1 MPLRDDDPTVIGGYV
16 LEDRLGSGG
25 MGVVYRARSAS
36 GRLVAIKLV
45 HAQYRDDEEF
55 RSRFRQ
61 EIAAVRRVSGA
72 FTAAVVD
79 ADPEAARPWM
89 ATQYVPGPTLFDLVR
104 EEGPLDGERIRALA
118 LGLVEALRD
127 IHRAGVV
134 HRDLKPANVLM
145 AEDGPRVID
154 FGISRAGDN
163 LPLTVTGRVIGTP
176 PFMSPEQLRSPRD
189 VTAASDV
196 FSLGSLLVYAASGH
210 SPFKAE
216 SPYLAGYQVMFEAPK
231 LDAVPEPL
239 RTVTERCLD
248 KNPTTRP
255 DLTELHGLF
264 LRSATSPTNGPRGTA
279 PTPGTGAGTEAGT
292 EAEAGTRTAPGPA
305 PGPLDRPTDSGRTDS
320 GRTGTTGTGAVRTAT
335 AARAETDR
343 ANTGQADAERP
354 YPGRPDPDRRDPD
367 RPDPDRTDAGRADD
381 TTENDRLPDVR
392 SVDGG
397 PPGRPA
403 DGRPADG
410 RPARERRPRLRVGRR
425 LLLVGLGAAL
435 TVSAL
440 SAALLLPT
448 GAEDGTTASGTGAAV
463 DRRSASL
470 PEGWRPW
477 QTRLRADSG
486 LPADYIPVNYDDTGC
501 RTDGT
506 DLYCGGTGFLV
517 GKVDAATGAT
527 GWRYGQ
533 LPQTARP
540 IGVRDGLVLV
550 YTEPDSTQ
558 RRLVALDA
566 RTGKQR
572 WSRPISASEAAPLFD
587 GGVLTLAPDHY
598 DVIAYDTAGKE
609 LWRTSEPAGINCVPS
624 VLGDDP
630 YELCWEG
637 DDFLDTRPFTLVR
650 LDPDDGTPRAR
661 SPLPEKS
668 LALGVVDGRPL
679 FLKAESTEEVYQAGY
694 ERPYDAFLR
703 VDPDTGKVTR
713 IPLKRAL
720 RGAATLV
727 DGVVYFVRT
736 SGSVTA
742 VSAASGT
749 VLWERTTDMENL
761 SAPVVSAARDEI
773 YFANRFGRLLALDSR
788 TGAEVW
794 RTDALDDPGDIAT
807 ETPPRVLLVDDAI
820 VATAGNMAFS
830 VNPDEPMETGATVST
845 FGD

>member
-1 MPLRDDDPTVIGGYV
+1 MPLRDDDPTVIGEYV
-16 LEDRLGSGG
+16 LEDRLGAGG

-61 EIAAVRRVSGA
+61 EVAAVRRVSGA

-79 ADPEAARPWM
+79 ADPDAARPWM
-89 ATQYVPGPTLFDLVR
+89 ATQYVPGPTLADLVR
-104 EEGPLDGERIRALA
+104 EEGPLTAPRIRGLA

-189 VTAASDV
+189 VTAASDL

-239 RTVTERCLD
+239 RTIAERCLD
-248 KNPTTRP
+248 KDPTTRP
-255 DLTELHGLF
+255 DLTELHALF
-264 LRSATSPTNGPRGTA
+264 RELGTA
-279 PTPGTGAGTEAGT
+279 PTTDDDT
-292 EAEAGTRTAPGPA
+292 TA
-305 PGPLDRPTDSGRTDS
+305 
-320 GRTGTTGTGAVRTAT
+320 
-335 AARAETDR
+335 AARAETGR
-343 ANTGQADAERP
+343 PITGQAVAERR
-354 YPGRPDPDRRDPD
+354 GAG
-367 RPDPDRTDAGRADD
+367 RTDVDEADAGQAVTERPAPGGVGAGRADD
-381 TTENDRLPDVR
+381 TTADDLLPGLRPVA
-392 SVDGG
+392 GG
-397 PPGRPA
+397 PTEDRSPAGRPA
-403 DGRPADG
+403 GG
-410 RPARERRPRLRVGRR
+410 RRPRLRVKRR
-425 LLLVGLGAAL
+425 LLLAGAAL

-440 SAALLLPT
+440 SAALMLYP
-448 GAEDGTTASGTGAAV
+448 GAEDSSTASGADSVVGY
-463 DRRSASL
+463 RSASL
-470 PEGWRPW
+470 PGGWRPW

-486 LPADYIPVNYDDTGC
+486 LPAEYIPVNYDETGC

-506 DLYCGGTGFLV
+506 DLYCGGTGFV
-517 GKVDAATGAT
+517 VAKVDAATGKT
-527 GWRYGQ
+527 GWRHGQ

-540 IGVRDGLVLV
+540 IGVRDGLVFV
-550 YTEPDSTQ
+550 YTEPDSTR
-558 RRLVALDA
+558 RRLVALDT

-572 WSRPISASEAAPLFD
+572 WARDISGSEPAALFAD
-587 GGVLTLAPDHY
+587 GLLTLTPDHSQ
-598 DVIAYDTAGKE
+598 VIALDTAGRE
-609 LWRTSEPAGINCVPS
+609 LWRTSEPAGVNCVPT
-624 VLGDDP
+624 VLGDAP
-630 YELCWEG
+630 HEVCWEG
-637 DDFLDTRPFTLVR
+637 DDFLDTHPFTLVR

-661 SPLPEKS
+661 TPMPEKS
-668 LALGVVDGRPL
+668 LALGAVGGRPL
-679 FLKAESTEEVYQAGY
+679 FLEAETTEEVYQAGY

-703 VDPDTGKVTR
+703 VAPETGKVTR
-713 IPLKRAL
+713 IPLERAL
-720 RGAATLV
+720 RGAATLM

-736 SGSVTA
+736 SGAVTA
-742 VSAASGT
+742 VSANSGK
-749 VLWERTTDMENL
+749 VLWELTTDMENL

-773 YFANRFGRLLALDSR
+773 YFANRFGRLLALER
-788 TGAEVW
+788 GTGAELW

-807 ETPPRVLLVDDAI
+807 QTPPRVLLVDDAI

-830 VNPDEPMETGATVST
+830 VNPDEPTEAGPTVPTTG
-845 FGD
+845 D

>member
-1 MPLRDDDPTVIGGYV
+1 
-16 LEDRLGSGG
+16 
-25 MGVVYRARSAS
+25 
-36 GRLVAIKLV
+36 
-45 HAQYRDDEEF
+45 
-55 RSRFRQ
+55 
-61 EIAAVRRVSGA
+61 
-72 FTAAVVD
+72 
-79 ADPEAARPWM
+79 
-89 ATQYVPGPTLFDLVR
+89 
-104 EEGPLDGERIRALA
+104 
-118 LGLVEALRD
+118 
-127 IHRAGVV
+127 
-134 HRDLKPANVLM
+134 
-145 AEDGPRVID
+145 
-154 FGISRAGDN
+154 
-163 LPLTVTGRVIGTP
+163 
-176 PFMSPEQLRSPRD
+176 
-189 VTAASDV
+189 
-196 FSLGSLLVYAASGH
+196 
-210 SPFKAE
+210 
-216 SPYLAGYQVMFEAPK
+216 
-231 LDAVPEPL
+231 
-239 RTVTERCLD
+239 
-248 KNPTTRP
+248 
-255 DLTELHGLF
+255 
-264 LRSATSPTNGPRGTA
+264 
-279 PTPGTGAGTEAGT
+279 
-292 EAEAGTRTAPGPA
+292 
-305 PGPLDRPTDSGRTDS
+305 
-320 GRTGTTGTGAVRTAT
+320 
-335 AARAETDR
+335 
-343 ANTGQADAERP
+343 
-354 YPGRPDPDRRDPD
+354 
-367 RPDPDRTDAGRADD
+367 
-381 TTENDRLPDVR
+381 
-392 SVDGG
+392 
-397 PPGRPA
+397 
-403 DGRPADG
+403 
-410 RPARERRPRLRVGRR
+410 
-425 LLLVGLGAAL
+425 
-435 TVSAL
+435 
-440 SAALLLPT
+440 LLPT

-486 LPADYIPVNYDDTGC
+486 LPPDHIPVNYDDTGC

-517 GKVDAATGAT
+517 GKVDAATGDT

-550 YTEPDSTQ
+550 YTEPDSTR
-558 RRLVALDA
+558 RRLVALDT

-668 LALGVVDGRPL
+668 LALGVVDERPL

-830 VNPDEPMETGATVST
+830 VNPDEPMKSGSTVST

>member
-1 MPLRDDDPTVIGGYV
+1 MPLRDDDPAVIGGYA
-16 LEDRLGSGG
+16 LEDRLGAGG

-61 EIAAVRRVSGA
+61 EVAAARRVSGA

-89 ATQYVPGPTLFDLVR
+89 ATQYVPAPTLSDLVR
-104 EEGPLDGERIRALA
+104 EEGPLDGVRIRGLA

-176 PFMSPEQLRSPRD
+176 PFMSPEQLRSARD

-196 FSLGSLLVYAASGH
+196 FSLGSLLVYAASGD

-239 RTVTERCLD
+239 RAIAERCLD
-248 KNPTTRP
+248 KDPVRRP
-255 DLTELHGLF
+255 GLAELHGLF
-264 LRSATSPTNGPRGTA
+264 LELATSPGGGTGGA
-279 PTPGTGAGTEAGT
+279 SPTPTPVPGTGSGSGSGSGPGT
-292 EAEAGTRTAPGPA
+292 
-305 PGPLDRPTDSGRTDS
+305 PTGSGRADSGRT
-320 GRTGTTGTGAVRTAT
+320 
-335 AARAETDR
+335 ETDR
-343 ANTGQADAERP
+343 ADSARTETDRTDPHRRTTGRPRTDRRTTGQADAERP
-354 YPGRPDPDRRDPD
+354 DADRTDTD
-367 RPDPDRTDAGRADD
+367 RTDTERTDAGRADD
-381 TTENDRLPDVR
+381 TTANDRRPDH
-392 SVDGG
+392 
-397 PPGRPA
+397 RPA
-403 DGRPADG
+403 DGGRLDSDPLDG
-410 RPARERRPRLRVGRR
+410 RPAGRR
-425 LLLVGLGAAL
+425 RTSLRGRRQLLLVGLGAAL

-440 SAALLLPT
+440 SAALLLYA
-448 GAEDGTTASGTGAAV
+448 GAEDDTTASGGDSGSAV
-463 DRRSASL
+463 GYRSASL
-470 PEGWRPW
+470 PDGWRPW

-486 LPADYIPVNYDDTGC
+486 LPADHIPVNYDETGC
-501 RTDGT
+501 VTDGT

-517 GKVDAATGAT
+517 AKVDAATGST

-540 IGVRDGLVLV
+540 IGVRDGLVFV

-558 RRLVALDA
+558 RRLVALDT
-566 RTGKQR
+566 RTGKER
-572 WSRPISASEAAPLFD
+572 WARPISASETAPLFD
-587 GGVLTLAPDHY
+587 RGVLTLTPDHSE
-598 DVIAYDTAGKE
+598 VIAYDTAGKE
-609 LWRTSEPAGINCVPS
+609 LWLTSEPAGVNCIPS
-624 VLGDDP
+624 ALGGDP

-637 DDFLDTRPFTLVR
+637 DDFLDTQPFTLVR

-661 SPLPEKS
+661 TPLPKKS
-668 LALGVVDGRPL
+668 LALGAVDGRPL
-679 FLKAESTEEVYQAGY
+679 FLKAETTDEVYQAGY

-703 VDPDTGKVTR
+703 VDPDTGKATR

-742 VSAASGT
+742 VSAKSGK

-761 SAPVVSAARDEI
+761 SAPVVSADRDEI

-807 ETPPRVLLVDDAI
+807 DTPPGVLLVDDAI

-830 VNPDEPMETGATVST
+830 VNPDEPTKAGASVST
-845 FGD
+845 VGD

>member
-1 MPLRDDDPTVIGGYV
+1 MPLRDDDPTVIGGYA

-104 EEGPLDGERIRALA
+104 EEGPLDGERIRSLA

-239 RTVTERCLD
+239 RTITERCLD

-264 LRSATSPTNGPRGTA
+264 LRSATSPTNGLRSTA
-279 PTPGTGAGTEAGT
+279 PT
-292 EAEAGTRTAPGPA
+292 
-305 PGPLDRPTDSGRTDS
+305 
-320 GRTGTTGTGAVRTAT
+320 
-335 AARAETDR
+335 
-343 ANTGQADAERP
+343 
-354 YPGRPDPDRRDPD
+354 PD

-403 DGRPADG
+403 VG
-410 RPARERRPRLRVGRR
+410 RPARERRPRLRAGRR

-477 QTRLRADSG
+477 QTRLGADSG
-486 LPADYIPVNYDDTGC
+486 LPADHIPVNYDDTGC

-558 RRLVALDA
+558 RRLVALDT

-736 SGSVTA
+736 NGSVTA

-845 FGD
+845 FDD

>member
-1 MPLRDDDPTVIGGYV
+1 MPLRDDDPTVIGGYA

-61 EIAAVRRVSGA
+61 EVAAARRVSGA

-89 ATQYVPGPTLFDLVR
+89 ATQYVPGPTLSDLVR
-104 EEGPLDGERIRALA
+104 EEGPLRGARIRGLA

-189 VTAASDV
+189 VTEASDV

-239 RTVTERCLD
+239 RTVAERCLD
-248 KNPTTRP
+248 KNPMTRP

-264 LRSATSPTNGPRGTA
+264 LEFATSPATATGTPGAA
-279 PTPGTGAGTEAGT
+279 PTPVPIPE
-292 EAEAGTRTAPGPA
+292 
-305 PGPLDRPTDSGRTDS
+305 
-320 GRTGTTGTGAVRTAT
+320 TGTDKSTGTATGTGEEADLAT
-335 AARAETDR
+335 YPDDA
-343 ANTGQADAERP
+343 GQADTGPRNA
-354 YPGRPDPDRRDPD
+354 
-367 RPDPDRTDAGRADD
+367 ARADD
-381 TTENDRLPDVR
+381 TTTSDRQPARRPTSDRQPARRPTSGGSPDR
-392 SVDGG
+392 
-397 PPGRPA
+397 RPA
-403 DGRPADG
+403 DGRLP
-410 RPARERRPRLRVGRR
+410 RPRGGRR

-440 SAALLLPT
+440 SAALLLRP
-448 GAEDGTTASGTGAAV
+448 GAEDTSTASGDGGVV
-463 DRRSASL
+463 DHRAASL

-517 GKVDAATGAT
+517 AKLDAATGET

-540 IGVRDGLVLV
+540 IGVRDGLVFV

-558 RRLVALDA
+558 RRLVALDT

-572 WSRPISASEAAPLFD
+572 WSRPISASEVAPLFD

-609 LWRTSEPAGINCVPS
+609 LWRTSEPAGINCVPT
-624 VLGDDP
+624 VLGDAP

-650 LDPDDGTPRAR
+650 LDPDDGTPRER
-661 SPLPEKS
+661 TPMPEKS
-668 LALGVVDGRPL
+668 LALGAVDGRPL
-679 FLKAESTEEVYQAGY
+679 FLKAETTEEVYQAGY

-742 VSAASGT
+742 VSATSGK

-830 VNPDEPMETGATVST
+830 VNPDEPMKTGATVST

>member
-1 MPLRDDDPTVIGGYV
+1 MPLRDDDPAVIGGYA
-16 LEDRLGSGG
+16 LEDRLGAGG

-45 HAQYRDDEEF
+45 HAHYRDDEEF

-61 EIAAVRRVSGA
+61 EVAAARRVSGA

-89 ATQYVPGPTLFDLVR
+89 ATQYVPAPTLSDLVR
-104 EEGPLDGERIRALA
+104 EEGPLGGVRIRGLA

-231 LDAVPEPL
+231 LEAVPEPL
-239 RTVTERCLD
+239 RAIAERCLD
-248 KNPTTRP
+248 KDPASRP
-255 DLTELHGLF
+255 DLAELHGLF
-264 LRSATSPTNGPRGTA
+264 LELATSPAGGTRGASLT
-279 PTPGTGAGTEAGT
+279 PTPGTEAASGTPSAS
-292 EAEAGTRTAPGPA
+292 ASGTRT
-305 PGPLDRPTDSGRTDS
+305 
-320 GRTGTTGTGAVRTAT
+320 
-335 AARAETDR
+335 ETDR
-343 ANTGQADAERP
+343 TDPHRRTTGRPKSDRRNTGQAYAERP
-354 YPGRPDPDRRDPD
+354 DA
-367 RPDPDRTDAGRADD
+367 DRTNADRTNTGRADD
-381 TTENDRLPDVR
+381 TTANDRLPDHR
-392 SVDGG
+392 PMDGG
-397 PPGRPA
+397 PLDDGPL
-403 DGRPADG
+403 DGRPAG
-410 RPARERRPRLRVGRR
+410 RRRPRPRARR
-425 LLLVGLGAAL
+425 QLLLVGLGAAL

-440 SAALLLPT
+440 SAALLLYA
-448 GAEDGTTASGTGAAV
+448 GAEDSTTASGTDSGSGSGNGNGNGSGNGNAV
-463 DRRSASL
+463 GYRSASL

-486 LPADYIPVNYDDTGC
+486 LPADYIPVNYDQTGC
-501 RTDGT
+501 VTDGT

-517 GKVDAATGAT
+517 AKVDAATGRT
-527 GWRYGQ
+527 GWRYGR

-540 IGVRDGLVLV
+540 IGVRDGLVFV
-550 YTEPDSTQ
+550 YAEADSSQ
-558 RRLVALDA
+558 RRLVALDT
-566 RTGKQR
+566 RTGKER
-572 WSRPISASEAAPLFD
+572 WARPISTSETAPLFD
-587 GGVLTLAPDHY
+587 RGVLTLTPDHSE
-598 DVIAYDTAGKE
+598 VIAYDAAGKE
-609 LWRTSEPAGINCVPS
+609 LWLTSEPAGVNCIPS
-624 VLGDDP
+624 ALGGDP

-637 DDFLDTRPFTLVR
+637 DDFLDTQPFTLVR
-650 LDPDDGTPRAR
+650 LNPDDGTPRAR
-661 SPLPEKS
+661 TPLPKKS
-668 LALGVVDGRPL
+668 LALGAVDGRPL
-679 FLKAESTEEVYQAGY
+679 FLKAETTEEVYQAGY

-703 VDPDTGKVTR
+703 VDPDTGKATR

-742 VSAASGT
+742 VSARSGK

-761 SAPVVSAARDEI
+761 SAPVASAARDEI

-794 RTDALDDPGDIAT
+794 RTDALDDPGDNAT
-807 ETPPRVLLVDDAI
+807 DTPPGVLLVDDAI
-820 VATAGNMAFS
+820 VATAGSMAFS
-830 VNPDEPMETGATVST
+830 VNPDEPMKAGTSVST
-845 FGD
+845 VGD

>member
-1 MPLRDDDPTVIGGYV
+1 MPLRDDDPTVIGEYV
-16 LEDRLGSGG
+16 LEDRLGAGG

-61 EIAAVRRVSGA
+61 EVAAVRRVSGA

-79 ADPEAARPWM
+79 ADPDAARPWM
-89 ATQYVPGPTLFDLVR
+89 ATQYVPGPTLADLVR
-104 EEGPLDGERIRALA
+104 EEGPLTAPRIRGLA

-189 VTAASDV
+189 VTAASDL

-239 RTVTERCLD
+239 RTITERCLD
-248 KNPTTRP
+248 KNPTARP
-255 DLTELHGLF
+255 DLTELHALF
-264 LRSATSPTNGPRGTA
+264 LELGTTPTTG
-279 PTPGTGAGTEAGT
+279 TPGAAPVPGTGRTGAGT
-292 EAEAGTRTAPGPA
+292 
-305 PGPLDRPTDSGRTDS
+305 GPLDGPTDSGRTETAAPGNGTTAAGRVETDRPMVGQAVPERRGA
-320 GRTGTTGTGAVRTAT
+320 GRTGVSG
-335 AARAETDR
+335 
-343 ANTGQADAERP
+343 ADAGRAVTERP
-354 YPGRPDPDRRDPD
+354 APGRADV
-367 RPDPDRTDAGRADD
+367 GRADD
-381 TTENDRLPDVR
+381 TTANDLLPVP
-392 SVDGG
+392 GG
-397 PPGRPA
+397 PTEDRSQAGRPA
-403 DGRPADG
+403 GG
-410 RPARERRPRLRVGRR
+410 RRPRLRAKRL
-425 LLLVGLGAAL
+425 LLLVGAGAVLAVAAL
-435 TVSAL
+435 ST
-440 SAALLLPT
+440 ALLLHA
-448 GAEDGTTASGTGAAV
+448 GAEDDSTTSGADSAV
-463 DRRSASL
+463 DYRSTSL

-486 LPADYIPVNYDDTGC
+486 LPAEYIPVNYDETGC

-506 DLYCGGTGFLV
+506 DLYCGGTGFV
-517 GKVDAATGAT
+517 VAKVDAATGKT
-527 GWRYGQ
+527 GWRHGQ

-540 IGVRDGLVLV
+540 IGVRDGLVFV
-550 YTEPDSTQ
+550 YTEPDSTR
-558 RRLVALDA
+558 RRLVALDT

-572 WSRPISASEAAPLFD
+572 WARDISASEPAALFT
-587 GGVLTLAPDHY
+587 GGLLTLTPDHSQ
-598 DVIAYDTAGKE
+598 VIALDTAGRE
-609 LWRTSEPAGINCVPS
+609 LWRTSEPAGVNCVPT
-624 VLGDDP
+624 VLGDAP
-630 YELCWEG
+630 YEMCWEG

-650 LDPDDGTPRAR
+650 LDPDDGTPRER
-661 SPLPEKS
+661 TPMPEKA
-668 LALGVVDGRPL
+668 LALGAVDGRPL
-679 FLKAESTEEVYQAGY
+679 FLEAETTEEVYQAGY

-703 VDPDTGKVTR
+703 VAPDTGKVTR
-713 IPLKRAL
+713 IPLERPL

-742 VSAASGT
+742 VSATSGKT
-749 VLWERTTDMENL
+749 LWERTTDMENL

-773 YFANRFGRLLALDSR
+773 YFANRFGRLLALER
-788 TGAEVW
+788 GKGAELW

-807 ETPPRVLLVDDAI
+807 QTPPRVLLVDDAI

-830 VNPDEPMETGATVST
+830 VNPDRPTEATQPTVST
-845 FGD
+845 VGD